1 MTGIFKILFN
11 LKLRNS
17 NQPLED
23 YLTEIF
29 AYCLSSNKDLTNDFL
44 DYFKISEINHEQINI
59 STQIEL
65 KALQNHET
73 DSRLDM
79 AIFSESA
86 TFFFENKINAKEGHK
101 QLSRYAEHLD
111 LLNNKEKK
119 LIYITRDFDEKKS
132 STIFKNCKTLYKN
145 DLIQIRWFEVFRFL
159 KKHNTNSI
167 VFELLN
173 FMKQNK
179 LSMNNQFTPIDILTM
194 SNFSNIRK
202 LMDEVMFGEVSKEFK
217 KVNGSITQPST
228 CLTQLKSH
236 DRYIY
241 YANHNEKMTVLFGFW
256 MNSTNEKDYPEIG
269 IQIEINPNSN
279 KNIQIR
285 EVFKKISEE
294 CDGWYTYSVT
304 DITKWA
310 AVVKKQSLQNILSK
324 ENHIAEIKQY
334 FISIIKELDNI
345 FNKYSDLPINT
356 KHNKGS

>member
-11 LKLRNS
+11 LKLKNS

-29 AYCLSSNKDLTNDFL
+29 AYCLSEDNDLTNEFL
-44 DYFKISEINHEQINI
+44 NYFEITKSNHEQITI
-59 STQIEL
+59 STQVEL

-73 DSRLDM
+73 DSRPDM
-79 AIFSESA
+79 AIFSETA
-86 TFFFENKINAKEGHK
+86 TFFFENKINAKEGYK

-111 LLNNKEKK
+111 LLSNNEKK
-119 LIYITRDFDEKKS
+119 IIYITRDFDEKKS
-132 STIFKNCKTLYKN
+132 NTVFKNCKTLHKN
-145 DLIQIRWFEVFRFL
+145 DLIQLRWFDVFSFL
-159 KKHNTNSI
+159 KKYNSNLI
-167 VFELLN
+167 IFELLN

-202 LMDEVMFGEVSKEFK
+202 LMDEVMFGNVSKEFE

-228 CLTQLKSH
+228 CLTQLKSY

-241 YANHNEKMTVLFGFW
+241 YANHNEKMAVLFGFW
-256 MNSTNEKDYPEIG
+256 MNSMNEKDYPEIG
-269 IQIEINPNSN
+269 IQIELSPNSK

-285 EVFKKISEE
+285 ETFRKISDE
-294 CDGWYTYSVT
+294 CDGWYTYSIS

-310 AVVKKQSLQNILSK
+310 ALFKKQSLQNILSK
-324 ENHIAEIKQY
+324 KNHIVEIKKY
-334 FISIIKELDNI
+334 FNSIIQELDDI

-356 KHNKGS
+356 KHNKV